1 MLGNENA
8 EGCDCVG
15 LGEDK
20 KFIFSVISEVT
31 TVYVLNLV
39 TEQKQCQE
47 HVIM

>member
-1 MLGNENA
+1 MLGDENA

-15 LGEDK
+15 PGEDK
-20 KFIFSVISEVT
+20 KFVFSVIS
-31 TVYVLNLV
+31 VYALNLV

>member
-1 MLGNENA
+1 MLGNKNA

-15 LGEDK
+15 PGEDE

-31 TVYVLNLV
+31 AVYALNLV